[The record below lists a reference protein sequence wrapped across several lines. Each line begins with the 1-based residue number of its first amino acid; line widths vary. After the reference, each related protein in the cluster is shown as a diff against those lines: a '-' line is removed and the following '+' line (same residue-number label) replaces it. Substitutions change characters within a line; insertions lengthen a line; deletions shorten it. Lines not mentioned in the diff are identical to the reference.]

1 MTHTSTTRYAVNTH
15 SAPAAVGP
23 YSQAVSAG
31 PYLFISGQ
39 LPIDPATGSFPQGG
53 AAVQAAQSIRNI
65 EAILRAVG
73 GSLSDVVK
81 TTVLLAD
88 LAAFTAVNAV
98 YGGMFSGQPKPARA
112 AYEVAALPLGALVEI
127 EAVAFLPDAGGR

>member
-1 MTHTSTTRYAVNTH
+1 MTHTSTSLHTVNTP

-31 PYLFISGQ
+31 PYLFVSGQ
-39 LPIDPATGSFPQGG
+39 LPIDPATGTFPEGG

-65 EAILRAVG
+65 EAIVRAAG

-88 LAAFTAVNAV
+88 LAEFTAVNEV
-98 YGGMFSGQPKPARA
+98 YGEMFGGDPKPARA
-112 AYEVAALPLGALVEI
+112 AYQVAALPLGAQVEI